1 MKRRVALFLS
11 LLLFCAVFTGCS
23 GQPQASSVPESSPAS
38 ESPSSLSATPEPA
51 QLPVLSLCVDVAG
64 AESRD
69 VRSFLERVP
78 GFERDFRVEYDLL
91 SNDPAERENQ
101 LTRVRT
107 EIMAGKG
114 PDVFISYIPPVE
126 IPGGALFHYP
136 EKAMLNRVFL
146 PLDDYIAKAQYMNM
160 DKLLPAVMEAGKSE
174 EGQMLLP
181 LSFNLVTYL
190 IDPAQNPLPPEFPTS
205 WEEMAES
212 ENPLLVYAAGGQLY
226 TWLLGQLADF
236 KTEELNYTEE
246 ELLDVAKKVI
256 AVQEKI
262 SSDGFLS
269 QVNTD
274 AIAVGYGDGIVYHK
288 LDDSAPVYTAI
299 PPYNLQGGL
308 TASVTAFAAINR
320 NTQNPDTAFLLLDV
334 LLSKQTQ
341 QNANL
346 YASMDG
352 MPTHMDLGQSG
363 DKARSLDGFWYM
375 NEGNYQNYLEMRDKI
390 NVAKFRTPLDDCLD
404 RIQFRSVQEDAPIE
418 KIVHEEYTTMQMMLA
433 ES

>member
-11 LLLFCAVFTGCS
+11 LLLFCAVFTGCG
-23 GQPQASSVPESSPAS
+23 GQPQSSSVPESSPAR
-38 ESPSSLSATPEPA
+38 ESSSSLSATPEPA

-91 SNDPAERENQ
+91 SNDPAEREAQ

-146 PLDDYIAKAQYMNM
+146 PLDDYIAKAQYMKM
-160 DKLLPAVMEAGKSE
+160 DELLPVVMEAGKSE

-181 LSFNLVTYL
+181 LSFNLATFLVDTSQYSL
-190 IDPAQNPLPPEFPTS
+190 PEELPAS
-205 WEEMAES
+205 WEEMSAS
-212 ENPLLVYAAGGQLY
+212 ENPVLSFTTIMQTYSPLF
-226 TWLLGQLADF
+226 GQLADF
-236 KTEELNYTEE
+236 EAEELKYAEE
-246 ELLDVAKKVI
+246 EMLEVVQRKVELQKKLDSG
-256 AVQEKI
+256 ELTDKI
-262 SSDGFLS
+262 NADRAGA
-269 QVNTD
+269 D
-274 AIAVGYGDGIVYHK
+274 AELEK

-299 PPYNLQGGL
+299 PPYNLQGGA
-308 TASVTAFAAINR
+308 TASVTTFAAINR

-375 NEGNYQNYLEMRDKI
+375 NDGNYQNYLEMRDKI
-390 NVAKFRTPLDDCLD
+390 NVVKFRTPLDDCLD
-404 RIQFRSVQEDAPIE
+404 RIQFRSVQEDTPIE